1 MGWASGTD
9 IFDSTVKE
17 VLKVDN
23 KRQRMRIITALATA
37 MEDHDWDVQCESEY
51 WEHPEV
57 REVFKRLHP
66 NWDFDFEEEDDDGGT
81 EIDT

>member
-17 VLKVDN
+17 VLKVDDT
-23 KRQRMRIITALATA
+23 KLRRRIITALAAA

-57 REVFKRLHP
+57 RDIFKCLHP
-66 NWDFDFEEEDDDGGT
+66 DWDFDEEDEDGNDD
-81 EIDT
+81 D